1 MASSLAQQLQRIA
14 AASVNTVSAERQ
26 KQLHSVSL
34 LYTPGQASTQDLTT
48 IYSIAVEGFRELVEL
63 DPALRK
69 YERSLF
75 SPSSISVDRFV
86 QTKADNL
93 ELDRSIDDFLG
104 LIGPRLLLKSAI
116 KALEWL
122 VRKFRIHEQNTTSL
136 LLTFLPYHGHPV
148 FTRIISIIPPKSL
161 PITLSFLAPYISPPT
176 CPPRA
181 SIIKSLTAHPDFF
194 SLLTTH
200 VLGVL
205 SRNHAHHV
213 LVSFYIA
220 VTVETLNR
228 MCTLA
233 TYRKNPEDIIIKV
246 MPTLIQGLKAQKNP
260 EFQIGCYMIITVLV
274 AKLPLDDKLLDSLM
288 AGVIEGWSKVSVS
301 PALACVALL
310 AQERT
315 SRKPLPLEAVKG
327 LLKLEGLGQMLV
339 EMGTKYRVDE
349 LAAGLAIGILSQKRA
364 FDVETIR
371 LVEKILL
378 ELNMPYARRKDVL
391 VKLIQAT
398 TKANFENEDVRTEVA
413 EFFVRLAEGSKTR
426 QAAKILHSLLQS
438 EGLDIETLELSLQTV
453 IKQAPA
459 AIEAPVGNA
468 PAVTAST
475 LKGPKEIFQDLLSS
489 LPKDTTETSFLAP
502 SSSPL
507 LPVLSQA
514 FLQASS
520 LASNVEMNK
529 LFGLPLFSKRPAN
542 EAFTLTF
549 LIKIWTS
556 STYPVLSR
564 AAALSQANKIIGATT
579 AANIKV
585 DYQALLPYVL
595 IALADQRKKV
605 RAEAANVLISL
616 NACLKHVE
624 SLRKKDK
631 SIPMQVWA
639 FETLFGKD
647 TKQTGDVK
655 WMETTEA
662 RKLVRGLGIVDTL
675 EEAVVDGAV
684 IYRTVAH
691 GLGRDGEGMKNGLKG
706 TAMAFLASHVIA
718 TSDLSTKLQLL
729 KLVNTIVSGAAAKAK
744 PAVTI
749 LRDWVDVEDYTISR
763 VEACAQDKVDAME
776 MEKEIVCSVGK
787 FDKGE
792 GVELLVNIIKG
803 EYGVHPNKIGGM
815 RKVSCVR
822 LREIW
827 SALKGEV
834 KTIAAQRLLD
844 VSTESEE
851 EEIDISGE
859 AMDVLRNVNIPM
871 EVFEQ
876 WLQESLIALKGWTA
890 NLGRGPVADN
900 DTQAAKRARA
910 NSSASPVG
918 ISINRLTVVLEL
930 LESRSVGE
938 KDVGL
943 LKLGFGILGE
953 VMNVASE
960 IGVGIGY
967 LLQLILGIL
976 SSIVNYIKNSDS
988 PKRKLDGSIR
998 ADVLV
1003 NCIRSTQSPQV
1014 QNRALLLVAALADV
1028 APEIVLHSVMP
1039 IFTFMGAN
1047 VLRQDDEYSAHVIE
1061 QTVQRVIPPL
1071 VKSLH
1076 RQAQASSA
1084 VGIVAGVAE
1093 LVSSFVTAYIHIPVH
1108 RRSRLFIKLTDTLG
1122 ADEFLYVI
1130 LAMLAEKYFE
1140 VGQSSGLG
1148 AIEKDQ
1154 EIVTFGKG
1162 VANAFGGE
1170 TQLLAVV
1177 NYLDIIKEVLQN
1189 RPEGVSSYIFDN
1201 IKEVTT
1207 ETRATIALKLLR
1219 MLASVLD
1226 SEKLRTQVG
1235 RRLGEGDMDSERI
1248 RSYFTSALENLL
1260 ALGSEYS
1267 DGNLH
1272 NVLVLV
1278 MENLLGLLS
1287 TPEFVKVIETLITN
1301 SQFRRSALATF
1312 KERVAS
1318 DYRADGPSR
1327 LAVLGIT
1334 PKIAAILTSNECP
1347 VELKADALSCI
1358 TTITTKYGKRQPD
1371 VVFDLAQTVIGEGA
1385 LRNADQGL
1393 RVMALVC
1400 LTDMTACLA
1409 GRILPIIP
1417 KTVPFSLELLE
1428 TGGVGKSLVHN
1439 AVFVFLEALVNTI
1452 PSFMSSYL
1460 QKMLKGA
1467 WASTI
1472 ESEADVESD
1481 DEDEIEVNT
1490 DAVTRELRAG
1500 LLDMIAKKMDV
1511 KAVIGAMAATWTDA
1525 VKLGSAAVKEHL
1537 ATLKSLLSTANKSQV
1552 QKMHPLL
1559 TGFFLQAFDIRK
1571 QVLEKKQEVDIDE
1584 SEVDEIEELCLTT
1597 ALQMVMKLNDT
1608 IFKPMFLKF
1617 SDWAADEFKVEV
1629 DMADRDVLFQR
1640 SIIFYNWLNLLS
1652 ENLKSLVTEY
1662 YSFILTSSISLLTTA
1677 LSPKDPPSPH
1687 SITAF
1692 LSVLRA
1698 LTTSFTT
1705 DTRDFWTSP
1714 VHFNQLSPVL
1724 LSSLSLVPLSPLLA
1738 TPLTTAIV
1746 ELASSCASSEDQLK
1760 AINTA
1765 VLKVMRSESVEVRL
1779 AAVKVEM
1786 KLYEK
1791 MGEEWLGLLPETV
1804 PYIAELLEDDSDEV
1818 ERETQR
1824 LIGKIEEFL
1833 GEGELQGM
1841 LQ

>member
-14 AASVNTVSAERQ
+14 ATSVNTVSAERQ
-26 KQLHSVSL
+26 KQLHSASL
-34 LYTPGQASTQDLTT
+34 LYTPAQASTQDLTT
-48 IYSIAVEGFRELVEL
+48 VYSIAVEGFRELVEL

-75 SPSSISVDRFV
+75 SPSSIGIDRFV

-93 ELDRSIDDFLG
+93 ELDRSIDEFLS

-122 VRKFRIHEQNTTSL
+122 VRKFRIHEQNTISL

-161 PITLSFLAPYISPPT
+161 PIALSFLIPHIRPPT

-194 SLLTTH
+194 NLLTTH

-205 SRNHAHHV
+205 SRNHAHHA

-233 TYRKNPEDIIIKV
+233 TYRKNPEDIIIKI
-246 MPTLIQGLKAQKNP
+246 MPTLIQGLKARKNA
-260 EFQIGCYMIITVLV
+260 EFQIGCYMIITILV
-274 AKLPLDDKLLDSLM
+274 AKLPLDEKLLDSLM
-288 AGVIEGWSKVSVS
+288 AGVVEGWSKASVS

-315 SRKPLPLEAVKG
+315 SRKPLPLEVVKG
-327 LLKLEGLGQMLV
+327 LSKVEGLGQMLV
-339 EMGTKYRVDE
+339 EMGSKYRVDE
-349 LAAGLAIGILSQKRA
+349 LAAGLVISILSQKHA
-364 FDVETIR
+364 FGLEKLR
-371 LVEKILL
+371 LVERILL
-378 ELNMPYARRKDVL
+378 EVNMPYVRRKDVL
-391 VKLIQAT
+391 MKLIQAA
-398 TKANFENEDVRTEVA
+398 TKADFEDEDVRIEVA
-413 EFFVRLAEGSKTR
+413 EFFVRLAEGSKTQ
-426 QAAKILHSLLQS
+426 QATKILHSLLQS

-453 IKQAPA
+453 IKPVPA
-459 AIEAPVGNA
+459 AIEATIGSA
-468 PAVTAST
+468 PAVMAS
-475 LKGPKEIFQDLLSS
+475 KDPKEMFQELISS
-489 LPKDTTETSFLAP
+489 LPNDITETSFLAP

-507 LPVLSQA
+507 LPALSQT

-520 LASNVEMNK
+520 LASDVGIDK
-529 LFGLPLFSKRPAN
+529 LFGLPLFSMRPAN
-542 EAFTLTF
+542 EPFTLTF
-549 LIKIWTS
+549 LVKIWAS

-564 AAALSQANKIIGATT
+564 AAALSQANKIIATST
-579 AANIKV
+579 AANVKI

-595 IALADQRKKV
+595 IALADQSKRV
-605 RAEAANVLISL
+605 RAEAANLLISL

-624 SLRKKDK
+624 TLRKKGK
-631 SIPMQVWA
+631 SSPMQMWA

-655 WMETTEA
+655 WMETAEA
-662 RKLVRGLGIVDTL
+662 RKLIGGLGIVDTL

-684 IYRTVAH
+684 IYRIMAH
-691 GLGRDGEGMKNGLKG
+691 GLGRDGEGLKNSLKG
-706 TAMAFLASHVIA
+706 AAMAFLASHAIA
-718 TSDLSTKLQLL
+718 TSDLSMKLQLL
-729 KLVNTIVSGAAAKAK
+729 KLVNAVVSGAAAKAK

-749 LRDWVDVEDYTISR
+749 IRDWISVEDYT
-763 VEACAQDKVDAME
+763 VERTERCAQDKVDIVE
-776 MEKEIVCSVGK
+776 MEKEIIYSVGK

-815 RKVSCVR
+815 RKVSCAR

-834 KTIAAQRLLD
+834 KGIVAQRLLD

-851 EEIDISGE
+851 DEGDISGE
-859 AMDVLRNVNIPM
+859 AMDVLKNVNIPM

-876 WLQESLIALKGWTA
+876 WLQESLVALKGWTA
-890 NLGRGPVADN
+890 KLGRGPAADN
-900 DTQAAKRARA
+900 DTQAAKRAKA
-910 NSSASPVG
+910 SSSAYPVG
-918 ISINRLTVVLEL
+918 LRINRLTMALEL
-930 LESRSVGE
+930 LESRIVGE

-943 LKLGFGILGE
+943 LKLGFGVLGE
-953 VMNVASE
+953 VMNVVGE
-960 IGVGIGY
+960 IGIGVGY

-988 PKRKLDGSIR
+988 PKRKLDGTIR

-1028 APEIVLHSVMP
+1028 APEVVLHSVMP

-1061 QTVQRVIPPL
+1061 QTVHRVIPPL
-1071 VKSLH
+1071 VRSLH
-1076 RQAQASSA
+1076 RQVQASP
-1084 VGIVAGVAE
+1084 VIGVVAGVAE
-1093 LVSSFVTAYIHIPVH
+1093 LVSSFVTAYRHIPVH
-1108 RRSRLFIKLTDTLG
+1108 RRLRLFIKLTDTLG

-1130 LAMLAEKYFE
+1130 LAMLADKYFE
-1140 VGQSSGLG
+1140 VGQSSGFG
-1148 AIEKDQ
+1148 AIEKNQ

-1162 VANAFGGE
+1162 VANAFGE
-1170 TQLLAVV
+1170 EVQLLAVV
-1177 NYLDIIKEVLQN
+1177 NYLDIINEVLQN
-1189 RPEGVSSYIFDN
+1189 RPDGVSSYIFDN
-1201 IKEVTT
+1201 IKEAST
-1207 ETRATIALKLLR
+1207 EARATIALKLLR
-1219 MLASVLD
+1219 MLASILE

-1248 RSYFTSALENLL
+1248 RSYFSSALEKVL
-1260 ALGSEYS
+1260 ALGSEYPNGS
-1267 DGNLH
+1267 LH
-1272 NVLVLV
+1272 DVFGLVL
-1278 MENLLGLLS
+1278 ENLLGLLS
-1287 TPEFVKVIETLITN
+1287 MPEFVKVIETLITN
-1301 SQFRRSALATF
+1301 SQFQRSALATF
-1312 KERVAS
+1312 KDRVAS
-1318 DYRADGPSR
+1318 EYRADGPSR

-1334 PKIAAILTSNECP
+1334 PKIAALLTSNECP

-1358 TTITTKYGKRQPD
+1358 AAVTTKYGKRQLD
-1371 VVFDLAQTVIGEGA
+1371 VVFDLAQAVIGEGA
-1385 LRNADQGL
+1385 LRSADQGL
-1393 RVMALVC
+1393 KVIALVC

-1409 GRILPIIP
+1409 GRILPIVP
-1417 KTVPFSLELLE
+1417 KTVPYSLELLE
-1428 TGGVGKSLVHN
+1428 TSGTGKHLVHN
-1439 AVFVFLEALVNTI
+1439 AVFAFLEALVNTI

-1467 WASTI
+1467 WASTV
-1472 ESEADVESD
+1472 EPETDEESD
-1481 DEDEIEVNT
+1481 DEDDIEGGSDEI
-1490 DAVTRELRAG
+1490 TRELRTG
-1500 LLDMIAKKMDV
+1500 LVDTITRKMDV
-1511 KAVIGAMAATWTDA
+1511 KAVMGAMVATWTDA

-1537 ATLKSLLSTANKSQV
+1537 TTLKSLLSTANKSQV

-1559 TGFFLQAFDIRK
+1559 AGFFLQAFDIRK
-1571 QVLEKKQEVDIDE
+1571 QVFEKKQEVDIGE
-1584 SEVDEIEELCLTT
+1584 AEVDEIEELCLTT
-1597 ALQMVMKLNDT
+1597 GLQMVMKLNDT

-1617 SDWAADEFKVEV
+1617 SDWAADEFKLEA
-1629 DMADRDVLFQR
+1629 DTGDRDVLFQR
-1640 SIIFYNWLNLLS
+1640 SITFYNWFTLLS

-1662 YSFILTSSISLLTTA
+1662 YSFILTPSISLLSTA
-1677 LSPKDPPSPH
+1677 LSPKDLPSPH
-1687 SITAF
+1687 AITAS

-1714 VHFNQLSPVL
+1714 VHFNQISPAL
-1724 LSSLSLVPLSPLLA
+1724 LSYLSRVPLSSLLA

-1746 ELASSCASSEDQLK
+1746 ELASSCANSEDQLK

-1765 VLKVMRSESVEVRL
+1765 VLKAMRSESVEVRL

-1804 PYIAELLEDDSDEV
+1804 PYISELLEDDNEEV

-1824 LIGKIEEFL
+1824 LIGKVEEFL

>member
-14 AASVNTVSAERQ
+14 ATSVNTVSAERQ

-48 IYSIAVEGFRELVEL
+48 VYSIAVEGFRELVEL

-75 SPSSISVDRFV
+75 SPSSISIDRFV
-86 QTKADNL
+86 QTKAENL
-93 ELDRSIDDFLG
+93 ELDRSIDEFLG
-104 LIGPRLLLKSAI
+104 LVGPRLLLKSSI

-122 VRKFRIHEQNTTSL
+122 VRKFRIHEQNTVSL
-136 LLTFLPYHGHPV
+136 LLTFLPYHSHPV
-148 FTRIISIIPPKSL
+148 FTRIISIIPHKSL
-161 PITLSFLAPYISPPT
+161 PIALSFLIPPIRPPT

-194 SLLTTH
+194 NLLTTH

-205 SRNHAHHV
+205 SRNHAHHA

-233 TYRKNPEDIIIKV
+233 TYRKNPEDIIIKI
-246 MPTLIQGLKAQKNP
+246 MPTLIQGLKAWKNA

-274 AKLPLDDKLLDSLM
+274 AKLPLDEKLIDSLM
-288 AGVIEGWSKVSVS
+288 AGVIDGWSKASVS

-310 AQERT
+310 AQERS
-315 SRKPLPLEAVKG
+315 SRKPLPLEVVKG
-327 LLKLEGLGQMLV
+327 LSKVEGLGQMLV
-339 EMGTKYRVDE
+339 EMGSKYRVDE
-349 LAAGLAIGILSQKRA
+349 LAAGLVIGILSHKRA
-364 FDVETIR
+364 FGVEKIR
-371 LVEKILL
+371 LVERILL
-378 ELNMPYARRKDVL
+378 EVNMPYVRRKDVL
-391 VKLIQAT
+391 IKLIQAA
-398 TKANFENEDVRTEVA
+398 TKADFEGEDVRIEVA
-413 EFFVRLAEGSKTR
+413 EFFVRLAEGSKTQ
-426 QAAKILHSLLQS
+426 QATKILHSLLQS

-453 IKQAPA
+453 IKPVLT
-459 AIEAPVGNA
+459 AIEAPVGIA
-468 PAVTAST
+468 PAVTASKG
-475 LKGPKEIFQDLLSS
+475 LKELFQELISS
-489 LPKDTTETSFLAP
+489 LPNDTTETSFLAP

-507 LPVLSQA
+507 LPVLSQT

-520 LASNVEMNK
+520 LASDVGMDK
-529 LFGLPLFSKRPAN
+529 LFGLSLFSKRPAN

-549 LIKIWTS
+549 LVKIWAS

-564 AAALSQANKIIGATT
+564 AAALSQANKIIATST
-579 AANIKV
+579 AANVKI

-595 IALADQRKKV
+595 IALADQSKKV
-605 RAEAANVLISL
+605 RAEAANLLISL
-616 NACLKHVE
+616 NACLKLVE

-631 SIPMQVWA
+631 SSPTQMWA

-655 WMETTEA
+655 WMETAEA
-662 RKLVRGLGIVDTL
+662 RKLIVGLGIVDTL
-675 EEAVVDGAV
+675 EEAVVDGDV
-684 IYRTVAH
+684 IYRTMAH
-691 GLGRDGEGMKNGLKG
+691 GLGRDGEGLKNSLKG
-706 TAMAFLASHVIA
+706 AAMAFLASHAIA
-718 TSDLSTKLQLL
+718 TPDLSMKLQLL
-729 KLVNTIVSGAAAKAK
+729 KLVNAVVSGTAAKAK

-749 LRDWVDVEDYTISR
+749 IRDWLSVEDYIVNRTER
-763 VEACAQDKVDAME
+763 CAQDKVDIVE
-776 MEKEIVCSVGK
+776 MEKEIVYSVGK

-815 RKVSCVR
+815 RKVSCAR

-834 KTIAAQRLLD
+834 KAIASQRLLD

-851 EEIDISGE
+851 NEVDISGE

-876 WLQESLIALKGWTA
+876 WLQESLVALKGWTA
-890 NLGRGPVADN
+890 KLGRGPAADN
-900 DTQAAKRARA
+900 DTPAAKRAKA
-910 NSSASPVG
+910 SSSAYPVG
-918 ISINRLTVVLEL
+918 LRINRLTMALEL
-930 LESRSVGE
+930 LESRIVGE

-943 LKLGFGILGE
+943 LKLGFGVLGE
-953 VMNVASE
+953 VMNVAGE
-960 IGVGIGY
+960 IGIGVGY

-1028 APEIVLHSVMP
+1028 APEVVLHSVMP

-1084 VGIVAGVAE
+1084 FGVVAGVAE
-1093 LVSSFVTAYIHIPVH
+1093 LVSSFVTAYRHIPVH
-1108 RRSRLFIKLTDTLG
+1108 RRLRLFIKLTDTLG

-1140 VGQSSGLG
+1140 VGQFSGLG
-1148 AIEKDQ
+1148 AIEKNQ

-1162 VANAFGGE
+1162 VANAFGE
-1170 TQLLAVV
+1170 EAQLLAVV
-1177 NYLDIIKEVLQN
+1177 NYLDIINEVLQN
-1189 RPEGVSSYIFDN
+1189 KLGGVSSYIFDN
-1201 IKEVTT
+1201 IKEASTEARTT
-1207 ETRATIALKLLR
+1207 
-1219 MLASVLD
+1219 MLSM
-1226 SEKLRTQVG
+1226 G

-1248 RSYFTSALENLL
+1248 RSYFSSALEKVL
-1260 ALGSEYS
+1260 ALGREYPNGS
-1267 DGNLH
+1267 LH
-1272 NVLVLV
+1272 DVFGLV

-1301 SQFRRSALATF
+1301 SQFQRSALATF

-1318 DYRADGPSR
+1318 EYRADGPSR

-1334 PKIAAILTSNECP
+1334 PKIAALLTSNECP
-1347 VELKADALSCI
+1347 VELKADALSCM
-1358 TTITTKYGKRQPD
+1358 TAVTTKYGKRQPD
-1371 VVFDLAQTVIGEGA
+1371 VVFDLAQAVIGEGA
-1385 LRNADQGL
+1385 LRSADPGL

-1409 GRILPIIP
+1409 GRILPIVP
-1417 KTVPFSLELLE
+1417 KTVPYSLELLE
-1428 TGGVGKSLVHN
+1428 TSGTGKNLVHN
-1439 AVFVFLEALVNTI
+1439 AVFAFLEALVNTI

-1467 WASTI
+1467 WASTV
-1472 ESEADVESD
+1472 EPETDEESD
-1481 DEDEIEVNT
+1481 DEDDIEGSNDEI
-1490 DAVTRELRAG
+1490 TRELRTG
-1500 LLDMIAKKMDV
+1500 LLDTIAKKIDV
-1511 KAVIGAMAATWTDA
+1511 KAVMGAMAATWTDA

-1537 ATLKSLLSTANKSQV
+1537 TTLKSLLSTANKSQV

-1559 TGFFLQAFDIRK
+1559 AGFFLQAFDIRK
-1571 QVLEKKQEVDIDE
+1571 QVFGKSQKIDIDE
-1584 SEVDEIEELCLTT
+1584 AEVDEIEELCL
-1597 ALQMVMKLNDT
+1597 AIGLQMVMKLNDT

-1617 SDWAADEFKVEV
+1617 SDWAADEFKLEV
-1629 DMADRDVLFQR
+1629 DTGDRDVLFQR
-1640 SIIFYNWLNLLS
+1640 SITFYNWLTLLS

-1662 YSFILTSSISLLTTA
+1662 YSFILTPTIFLLSTA
-1677 LSPKDPPSPH
+1677 LSPKDLPSPH
-1687 SITAF
+1687 AITAS
-1692 LSVLRA
+1692 LSALRA

-1705 DTRDFWTSP
+1705 DSRDFWTSP
-1714 VHFNQLSPVL
+1714 VHFNQISPAL
-1724 LSSLSLVPLSPLLA
+1724 LSYLSLVPLSSLLA

-1765 VLKVMRSESVEVRL
+1765 VLKAMRSKSVEVRL

-1804 PYIAELLEDDSDEV
+1804 PYISELLEDDNEEV

-1824 LIGKIEEFL
+1824 LVGKVEEFL